1 VHKVSEQEGKFVG
14 ISAGADRVR
23 GAADP
28 GNHQTPTRTKGV
40 ARKGIVKRGATHE
53 NISISKWKVEM
64 SQHLLRRSH
73 IPLKLEKHP
82 FGRSCILSPPYPTF
96 FRSDESTHCT
106 SSLLIVHAYT

>member
-1 VHKVSEQEGKFVG
+1 MHKVSEQEGKFVG

-64 SQHLLRRSH
+64 SQTFVTSITYVVVSIQSLTELCSSTG
-73 IPLKLEKHP
+73 IPAWCAP
-82 FGRSCILSPPYPTF
+82 NRNIWSRITP
-96 FRSDESTHCT
+96 
-106 SSLLIVHAYT
+106 

>member
-1 VHKVSEQEGKFVG
+1 MHKVSEQEGKFVG

-64 SQHLLRRSH
+64 SQTFVTSITYPIKIGKASFLVGVASLVPPIQPS
-73 IPLKLEKHP
+73 
-82 FGRSCILSPPYPTF
+82 FGVTNLPTA
-96 FRSDESTHCT
+96 RAPC
-106 SSLLIVHAYT
+106 